1 MPDELNKTRPS
12 CPERAGWFVGWLLV
26 LGWELFEGLVQ
37 DGLGRRPLLLRGFG
51 QLLVGLPGNLRFR
64 HWFLSPLFE
73 LFKRCCVP
81 PLAARRRIRKIG
93 VFGKTIRSWMSSLPL

>member
-1 MPDELNKTRPS
+1 VPPRNSAVESFLGEYSKVISPGSHRIDADDLNKTRPS

-64 HWFLSPLFE
+64 NWFLSPLFE
-73 LFKRCCVP
+73 LFMWRD
-81 PLAARRRIRKIG
+81 L
-93 VFGKTIRSWMSSLPL
+93 